1 MNEQQYQT
9 PVEEQEIDLVEL
21 IAKLWHNRGLIIK
34 VTALFMVVG
43 LAVALLSPK
52 SFSAGCEIVPQTGNT
67 STSGSLSS
75 LAALAGIR
83 VNNTGNTSTLSPY
96 VYENIVSSV
105 PFRKDLMYTKIH
117 FAEFEEPITLFDY
130 YFNPE
135 YNKPSV
141 GDYIKRYTIGLPGV
155 ILGAIRGEQPEPD
168 HSSLD
173 LHPEITTM
181 TSDEEKCYK
190 LLGNITSFSLD
201 DENGYLGL
209 SASMPEPL
217 AAAELAQAMLD
228 NLESYVTRYKIE
240 KVQED
245 LNFIEERYNE
255 VKAEMEDIQSR
266 RAAFMDANYTITT
279 AAARVQQER
288 LNTEYTITSTVYTDL
303 AAQLEQAR
311 INVKET
317 TPVLTV
323 IKPVTVPVKKS
334 KPARA
339 KILVI
344 FTFLGAVM
352 GVGTVLAVP
361 FVADVVGSKKMKG
374 WVKELPAKEEESPT
388 AEA

>member
-1 MNEQQYQT
+1 MNEQQFET
-9 PVEEQEIDLVEL
+9 PVKEQEMDLVAV
-21 IAKLWHNRGLIIK
+21 IAKLWHNRGLIFKTTI
-34 VTALFMVVG
+34 LFMVVG
-43 LAVALLSPK
+43 LMVAL
-52 SFSAGCEIVPQTGNT
+52 FSTKIYTAECEIVPQTSSS
-67 STSGSLSS
+67 STSSSISS

-83 VNNTGNTSTLSPY
+83 IGNTSNASALSPY
-96 VYENIVSSV
+96 VYENIVNSV
-105 PFRKDLMYTKIH
+105 PFRKDLMYTKFH

-130 YFNPE
+130 YMNPE
-135 YNKPSV
+135 YNQPSV
-141 GDYIKRYTIGLPGV
+141 GDYIIRYTIGLPGV
-155 ILGAIRGEQPEPD
+155 IMKAIRGKQPDTNSAGLE
-168 HSSLD
+168 
-173 LHPEITTM
+173 LHPEITIM
-181 TSDEEKCYK
+181 TADEEKCSK
-190 LLGNITSFSLD
+190 LIGDITTFYLD
-201 DENGYLGL
+201 DKNGYLSL
-209 SASMPEPL
+209 SANMPEPL

-255 VKAEMEDIQSR
+255 VKAELEDIQSR
-266 RAAFMDANYTITT
+266 RAAFMDANYNITT

-334 KPARA
+334 KPERA

-344 FTFLGAVM
+344 FTFLGGVM
-352 GVGTVLAVP
+352 GVGAVLAIP
-361 FVADVVGSKKMKG
+361 FVAEVVGSEKMKG
-374 WVKELPAKEEESPT
+374 WIKELPAKEETP

>member
-52 SFSAGCEIVPQTGNT
+52 SFSAGCEIVPQTGST
-67 STSGSLSS
+67 TTSGSLSS

-83 VNNTGNTSTLSPY
+83 VSNTGTNSTLSPY

-190 LLGNITSFSLD
+190 LLGSITGFSLD
-201 DENGYLGL
+201 DKNGYLSL

-352 GVGTVLAVP
+352 GVGAVLAIP

>member
-34 VTALFMVVG
+34 TTILFMVVG

-52 SFSAGCEIVPQTGNT
+52 SFSAGCEIVPQTGST
-67 STSGSLSS
+67 STNGNLSS

-83 VNNTGNTSTLSPY
+83 VNNTGTNSTLSPY

-168 HSSLD
+168 HSGLE

-190 LLGNITSFSLD
+190 LLGSITSFSLD
-201 DENGYLGL
+201 DKNGYLSL

-352 GVGTVLAVP
+352 GVGTVLALP

-374 WVKELPAKEEESPT
+374 WVKELPAKEDESAT
-388 AEA
+388 TEA

>member
-34 VTALFMVVG
+34 TTILFMVVG

-52 SFSAGCEIVPQTGNT
+52 TFSAGCEIVPQTGNT

-83 VNNTGNTSTLSPY
+83 VSNTGTNSTLSPY

-168 HSSLD
+168 NSGLE

-190 LLGNITSFSLD
+190 LLGNITGFSLD
-201 DENGYLGL
+201 DKNGYLSL

-352 GVGTVLAVP
+352 GVGTVLALP

-388 AEA
+388 TEA

>member
-34 VTALFMVVG
+34 TTVLFMVVG
-43 LAVALLSPK
+43 LMVALFSAK
-52 SFSAGCEIVPQTGNT
+52 VFSAGCEIVPQTGN
-67 STSGSLSS
+67 SSSSSSLSS

-83 VNNTGNTSTLSPY
+83 VNNTGSNSTLSPY

-155 ILGAIRGEQPEPD
+155 ILGALRGEQEPTD
-168 HSSLD
+168 NSNLD
-173 LHPEITTM
+173 IHPEINTM
-181 TSDEEKCYK
+181 TPDEEKCYK
-190 LLGNITSFSLD
+190 LLGEITGFSLD
-201 DENGYLGL
+201 DKNGYLSL
-209 SASMPEPL
+209 SANMPEPL

-255 VKAEMEDIQSR
+255 VKAELEDIQSR
-266 RAAFMDANYTITT
+266 RAAFMDANYNITT

-344 FTFLGAVM
+344 FTFLGGVM
-352 GVGTVLAVP
+352 GVGAVLAIP
-361 FVADVVGSKKMKG
+361 FVAEVVGSEKMKG
-374 WVKELPAKEEESPT
+374 WIKELPAKEETP

>member
-34 VTALFMVVG
+34 ITALFMVVG

-52 SFSAGCEIVPQTGNT
+52 SFSAGCEIVPQTGGG
-67 STSGSLSS
+67 STSGNLSS

-83 VNNTGNTSTLSPY
+83 VNNTGTNTLSPY

-168 HSSLD
+168 NSSLD

-181 TSDEEKCYK
+181 TSNEERCYK
-190 LLGNITSFSLD
+190 LLGSITSFSLD
-201 DENGYLGL
+201 DKNGYLSL

-352 GVGTVLAVP
+352 GVGTVLALP

>member
-34 VTALFMVVG
+34 TTVLFMVVG
-43 LAVALLSPK
+43 LMVALFSAK
-52 SFSAGCEIVPQTGNT
+52 VYSAGCEIVPQTGN
-67 STSGSLSS
+67 SSSSSSLSS

-83 VNNTGNTSTLSPY
+83 VNNTGNNSTLSPY

-155 ILGAIRGEQPEPD
+155 ILGALRGEQEPTD
-168 HSSLD
+168 NSNLD
-173 LHPEITTM
+173 IHPEITTL
-181 TSDEEKCYK
+181 TPDEEKCYK
-190 LLGNITSFSLD
+190 LLGEITGFSLD
-201 DENGYLGL
+201 DKNGYLSL
-209 SASMPEPL
+209 SANMPEPL

-266 RAAFMDANYTITT
+266 RAAFMDANYNITT

-344 FTFLGAVM
+344 FTFLGGVI
-352 GVGTVLAVP
+352 GVGAVLAIP
-361 FVADVVGSKKMKG
+361 FVAEVVGSEKMNG
-374 WVKELPAKEEESPT
+374 WIKELPAKEETP

>member
-1 MNEQQYQT
+1 M
-9 PVEEQEIDLVEL
+9 
-21 IAKLWHNRGLIIK
+21 
-34 VTALFMVVG
+34 
-43 LAVALLSPK
+43 
-52 SFSAGCEIVPQTGNT
+52 
-67 STSGSLSS
+67 
-75 LAALAGIR
+75 
-83 VNNTGNTSTLSPY
+83 
-96 VYENIVSSV
+96 
-105 PFRKDLMYTKIH
+105 
-117 FAEFEEPITLFDY
+117 
-130 YFNPE
+130 
-135 YNKPSV
+135 
-141 GDYIKRYTIGLPGV
+141 
-155 ILGAIRGEQPEPD
+155 
-168 HSSLD
+168 
-173 LHPEITTM
+173 
-181 TSDEEKCYK
+181 
-190 LLGNITSFSLD
+190 
-201 DENGYLGL
+201 
-209 SASMPEPL
+209 
-217 AAAELAQAMLD
+217 
-228 NLESYVTRYKIE
+228 
-240 KVQED
+240 
-245 LNFIEERYNE
+245 NFIEERYNE

>member
-34 VTALFMVVG
+34 TTVLFMVVG
-43 LAVALLSPK
+43 LMVALFSAK
-52 SFSAGCEIVPQTGNT
+52 VFSAGCEIVPQTGN
-67 STSGSLSS
+67 SSSSSSLSS

-83 VNNTGNTSTLSPY
+83 VNNTGSNSTLSPY

-117 FAEFEEPITLFDY
+117 FAEFKEPITLFDY

-155 ILGAIRGEQPEPD
+155 ILGALRGEQEPSD
-168 HSSLD
+168 NSNLD
-173 LHPEITTM
+173 IHPEINTM
-181 TSDEEKCYK
+181 TPDEEKCYK
-190 LLGNITSFSLD
+190 LLGEITGFSLD
-201 DENGYLGL
+201 DKNGYLSL
-209 SASMPEPL
+209 SANMPESL

-255 VKAEMEDIQSR
+255 VKAELEDIQSR
-266 RAAFMDANYTITT
+266 RAAFMDANYNITT

-344 FTFLGAVM
+344 FTFLGGVM
-352 GVGTVLAVP
+352 GVGAVLAIP
-361 FVADVVGSKKMKG
+361 FVAEVVGSEKMKG
-374 WVKELPAKEEESPT
+374 WIKELPAKEETP

>member
-34 VTALFMVVG
+34 ITALFMVVG

-52 SFSAGCEIVPQTGNT
+52 SFSAGCEIVPQTGST
-67 STSGSLSS
+67 TTSGSLSS

-83 VNNTGNTSTLSPY
+83 VNNTGTNSTLSPY

-168 HSSLD
+168 NSGLE

-190 LLGNITSFSLD
+190 LLGSITSFSLD
-201 DENGYLGL
+201 DKNGYLSL

-352 GVGTVLAVP
+352 GVGTVLALP

-374 WVKELPAKEEESPT
+374 WVKELPAKEEESAT
-388 AEA
+388 TEA

>member
-34 VTALFMVVG
+34 ITALFMVVG

-52 SFSAGCEIVPQTGNT
+52 SFSAGCEIVPQTGGS
-67 STSGSLSS
+67 STSGNLSS

-83 VNNTGNTSTLSPY
+83 VNNTGTNSTLSPY

-168 HSSLD
+168 HSGLE

-201 DENGYLGL
+201 DKNGYLGL

>member
-34 VTALFMVVG
+34 ITALFMVVG

-168 HSSLD
+168 HSGLE

-190 LLGNITSFSLD
+190 LLGSITSFSLD
-201 DENGYLGL
+201 DKNGYLGL

-352 GVGTVLAVP
+352 GVGAVLAIP

>member
-34 VTALFMVVG
+34 TTVLFMVVG
-43 LAVALLSPK
+43 LMVALFSAK
-52 SFSAGCEIVPQTGNT
+52 VFSAGCEIVPQTGN
-67 STSGSLSS
+67 SSSSSSLSS

-83 VNNTGNTSTLSPY
+83 VNNTGNNSTLSPY

-155 ILGAIRGEQPEPD
+155 ILGALRGEQEPTD
-168 HSSLD
+168 NSNLD
-173 LHPEITTM
+173 IHPEINTM
-181 TSDEEKCYK
+181 TPDEEKCYK
-190 LLGNITSFSLD
+190 LLGEITGFSLD
-201 DENGYLGL
+201 DKNGYLSL
-209 SASMPEPL
+209 SANMPEPL

-266 RAAFMDANYTITT
+266 RAAFMDANYNITT

-344 FTFLGAVM
+344 FTFLGGVI
-352 GVGTVLAVP
+352 GVGAVLAIP
-361 FVADVVGSKKMKG
+361 FVAEVVGSEKMNG
-374 WVKELPAKEEESPT
+374 WIKELPAKEETP